1 MAWCGL
7 ALLALVAAGIVLTGA
22 PAFLVL
28 LTAAGAGGTL
38 AVLSGTVPASL
49 LTALPGRVVNL
60 LENDLLQA
68 LPLYV
73 LMGVL
78 LDRLAIADA
87 LFRTSMR
94 LLPKSAAAPIMA
106 GLGLGALLG
115 PMNGSVGA
123 SVLSLS
129 RAVNPRLL
137 ASGVPTPLRYATI
150 AVASTLGVVIPPS
163 LVLILL
169 GDAML
174 SAHTIAVTAT
184 GRNDRVINTQDVFHG
199 ALAPAGLFFAASL
212 IVAWLMTRRV
222 AVAATTGERET
233 VSAPQALLAAISI
246 LALLLLLG
254 GVAAGYFYA
263 VEGAATGAFTLLVIG
278 LLTGR
283 LSAPVLG
290 AALAE
295 VMAIT
300 GTLFAL
306 LIGATTLTLVLRL
319 LGTDRLIGDWVIS
332 LPGSELSVVVIVL
345 GIIGLSA
352 FVLDAFEIIFVV
364 VPIVVPPLLIRVAD
378 ARWVAVL
385 VLLTLQMS
393 FLLPPFGYALMMVRG
408 TLKETLSL
416 GALIRSLAPFLLAQW
431 LVVAVVLAVPQLVH
445 LGERPEDRTRAPPS
459 TVSPRDVDKRFREM
473 VPAPSAPSELDL
485 RP

>member
-1 MAWCGL
+1 MAWSGI
-7 ALLALVAAGIVLTGA
+7 LLLLLVAAGIVFTGV

-28 LTAAGAGGTL
+28 LGAASLGATVG
-38 AVLSGTVPASL
+38 VISGTIPLTL
-49 LTALPGRVVNL
+49 LTALPTRLVNL

-73 LMGVL
+73 FMGVL
-78 LDRLAIADA
+78 LDRLPIADA
-87 LFRTSMR
+87 LFRTSMSI
-94 LLPKSAAAPIMA
+94 LPRSAAAPVVS

-345 GIIGLSA
+345 GIVGLSA